1 MISKFR
7 LTAPFKKTESDC
19 LEIHLILDV
28 LVDYKMKKKKKKEN

>member
-28 LVDYKMKKKKKKEN
+28 LDYKMKKKKKKEN